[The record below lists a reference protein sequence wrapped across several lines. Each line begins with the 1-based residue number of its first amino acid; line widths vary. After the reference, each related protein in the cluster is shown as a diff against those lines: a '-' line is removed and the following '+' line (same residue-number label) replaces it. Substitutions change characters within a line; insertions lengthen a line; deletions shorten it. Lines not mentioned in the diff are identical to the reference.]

1 MVHEICYAFVKFFGK
16 TRSNID
22 KILIKLIS
30 NLRRVTDY
38 FTIIYKI
45 LR

>member
-1 MVHEICYAFVKFFGK
+1 MVHEICWASVQFFGK

-30 NLRRVTDY
+30 NLRRITDY
-38 FTIIYKI
+38 FNIIYKI